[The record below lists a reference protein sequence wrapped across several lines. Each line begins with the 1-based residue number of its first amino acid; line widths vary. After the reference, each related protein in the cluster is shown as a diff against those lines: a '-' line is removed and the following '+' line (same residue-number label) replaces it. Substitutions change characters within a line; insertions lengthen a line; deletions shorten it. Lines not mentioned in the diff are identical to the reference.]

1 MLYTDVLSRCFL
13 ICSLKGC
20 KLIDGG
26 VDEQYPVYIER
37 VNGTCQDWANISSVV
52 TSEDCKAASTAL
64 YTGGPCNSWTKF
76 CGNIN
81 NVGKYYYYVD
91 PANYDSDGPAGC
103 FINNI
108 FNPAPVNN
116 YDPLYFLKVP
126 RISWGGAG
134 KVMQHFDVD
143 KNEWSTGHI
152 NAVTQAP
159 NSNFLLGY
167 CKKIWPSTTSFKKTT
182 DKETIE
188 FCEQGES
195 EPCTHIATVDVYEC
209 VGAISSVQC
218 GVGNDLVCLC
228 KVTCPPG
235 KYQDAEYQKT
245 CKTCAAGQYQN
256 EAGKD
261 QCIPTNRRLGASTTV
276 ASSIVVV
283 DATRR
288 TLPDELP
295 VQESSSN
302 SAAASNDDEEEEKE
316 AELHNVFDRL
326 QDLFQHPIKDWSL
339 RRLLNST
346 SGTGDT
352 SEPLRTGRTVVPDI
366 GVYFIYIV
374 VALWLY
380 DLFLLRSMLDTTT
393 LSFQVTEHYFG
404 QGIWGQEWECYLKN
418 DKEAQQVLGLLDKY
432 TSAYQKPLHPTYKQI
447 GKVQSV
453 LDQTS
458 TRQRRRSS
466 KSSRELLQNVSGA
479 GRRASRRPSRRSS
492 KSSRELM
499 MDSKNK

>member
-1 MLYTDVLSRCFL
+1 VLYTDVLSRCFL

-52 TSEDCKAASTAL
+52 TSKDCGAASTAL
-64 YTGGPCNSWTKF
+64 GNS
-76 CGNIN
+76 N
-81 NVGKYYYYVD
+81 NVGKYPRYMA

-108 FNPAPVNN
+108 ANPGY

-167 CKKIWPSTTSFKKTT
+167 CQKIWPSTTSFKKTT

-195 EPCTHIATVDVYEC
+195 GPCPHISTVDVYEC

-235 KYQDAEYQKT
+235 KYQDQVDQKT
-245 CKTCAAGQYQN
+245 CKTCADGQYQN

-261 QCIPTNRRLGASTTV
+261 QCIPTDRRLGASTTV

-346 SGTGDT
+346 SGTGGTGDT

-447 GKVQSV
+447 SKVQSV

>member
-52 TSEDCKAASTAL
+52 TSKDCRAAPHNL
-64 YTGGPCNSWTKF
+64 
-76 CGNIN
+76 
-81 NVGKYYYYVD
+81 GKYFEWT

-108 FNPAPVNN
+108 ANPGYND

-126 RISWGGAG
+126 RISWGGAD

-143 KNEWSTGHI
+143 KNDPAQQPEWSTAPTGF

-167 CKKIWPSTTSFKKTT
+167 CQKIWPSTTSFKKTT

-195 EPCTHIATVDVYEC
+195 GPCTHISTVDVYEC

-245 CKTCAAGQYQN
+245 CKTCADGQYQN

-261 QCIPTNRRLGASTTV
+261 QCIPTNNRRLGASTTV

-302 SAAASNDDEEEEKE
+302 SAAAFNDDEEEEKE